1 MITTTNSPRALIQ
14 WGADRFDQ
22 AGLVFAHGTDNALDE
37 AACLVLHTLQIGYEQ
52 PDAVLDRQIS
62 AADRQR
68 VLQLLEQRI
77 NSRKPAAYLLNEA
90 WFAGMPFYVDER
102 VLVPRSPIAELIAAQ
117 FTPWINPEQVGRVLD
132 MCTGSGCIGIAC
144 ARAFPD
150 ATVDLSDLSEDALD
164 VAQEN
169 IKRHQLMD
177 RATAIQSD
185 IFAALQGQVYDIIVA
200 NPPYVPEEE
209 VQQLPAE
216 FGHEPSMG
224 LQAGTDGLDI
234 IVQILKQAAGHLAR
248 NGILVAEVGHTQN
261 RLLDRYP
268 EVPFMWLDFEYG
280 GSGVF
285 LLDKTQLETCQP
297 LFDQVASQRAK
308 QDRGN
313 M

>member
-37 AACLVLHTLQIGYEQ
+37 AACLVMHALQIGYEQ
-52 PDAVLDRQIS
+52 PDAVLDKQIS

-77 NSRKPAAYLLNEA
+77 SSRKPAAYLLNEA

-102 VLVPRSPIAELIAAQ
+102 VLVPRSPIAELIEAR
-117 FTPWINPEQVGRVLD
+117 FTPWINPQQIGRILD

-144 ARAFPD
+144 AQAFPD
-150 ATVDLSDLSEDALD
+150 ATVDLSDLSGDALD

-169 IKRHQLMD
+169 IRRHQLMD
-177 RATAIQSD
+177 RVNTIQSD
-185 IFAALQGQVYDIIVA
+185 IFAALQGQAYDIIVA
-200 NPPYVPEEE
+200 NPPYVPAEEM
-209 VQQLPAE
+209 QQLPAE

-234 IVQILKQAAGHLAR
+234 IVQILKQAAGHLAK
-248 NGILVAEVGHTQN
+248 NGILVAEVGHTQDG
-261 RLLDRYP
+261 LLARYP

-285 LLDKTQLETCQP
+285 LLDKAQLETCQP
-297 LFDQVASQRAK
+297 QFDQVASQRA
-308 QDRGN
+308 QTG
-313 M
+313 